1 LGGEGLIIKERGIYV
16 GGFMLETKMDVLM
29 EYVEHRKVVSL
40 DELSKKLKW
49 DVSGVERACKV
60 LERKGIVELK
70 YPLSVLEKPSV
81 ILKKSLEHVS
91 KPVRPAGEI
100 IEAYR
105 ITSDRVPSEVRIY
118 RKKGE
123 QKPSYYLSPPQVGL
137 YTRLLL
143 DTIREEMGKLVTVN
157 VEELMD
163 TSKSAEVRDKFYDV
177 GKKRLQES
185 IPDLSES
192 ELEVLAGILLHETY
206 GLGELELLMGD
217 DNLEE
222 IAVNNSKVPIA
233 VYHKKY
239 GWMESNLRMKSEE
252 EIANYAMQIG
262 RKAGRQISLLNP
274 ILDAHLVSGDRV
286 YASLSP
292 ISSKGNTI
300 TIRRFARNPWTITD
314 FIDKKLSTISSEMAA
329 MLWQAIHY
337 ELNIIVAGG
346 TASGKTSM
354 LNTLCSF
361 IPPYQRV
368 VTIEDTREL
377 SLPSFIWNWVPML
390 TRLPNPEGLGEVSML
405 DLMLASLRMRP
416 DRIIV
421 GEVRRRREAE
431 VLFEAMHTGHAVCS
445 TMHADTSAQVLR
457 RLMEPPIQIPMVELE
472 SLHLIVVQY
481 RDRRSNIRR
490 TLEITEIVPGIG
502 GERLSMNHIYHW
514 RPRGDVFEK
523 VNEPIRIN
531 EALNL
536 HTGMTQKEIAE
547 DLNERKAVLE
557 WMVKNQVNTIDK
569 VGEVMQRYYNNP
581 EEFLRENRI
590 RR

>member
-1 LGGEGLIIKERGIYV
+1 
-16 GGFMLETKMDVLM
+16 MLETKIELLM
-29 EYVEHRKVVSL
+29 EQIERKKSVSL
-40 DELSKKLKW
+40 DELSAKLKW
-49 DVSGVERACKV
+49 DSAGVERACKM

-70 YPLSVLEKPSV
+70 YPISILEKPSV
-81 ILKKSLEHVS
+81 ALKKPLEHVS
-91 KPVRPAGEI
+91 RPARAAGELL
-100 IEAYR
+100 ESYR
-105 ITSDRVPSEVRIY
+105 IVSDHVPSEIKIFK
-118 RKKGE
+118 KKGE
-123 QKPSYYLSPPQVGL
+123 QKPSYYIAPPEIPP

-143 DTIREEMGKLVTVN
+143 DSIRDEMGKLVTVN
-157 VEELMD
+157 IDEIMH
-163 TSKSAEVRDKFYDV
+163 SAKSAEVKTRFYEV
-177 GKKRLQES
+177 GKKRLQEVLPS
-185 IPDLSES
+185 
-192 ELEVLAGILLHETY
+192 LEGKDVEMLAGILLHETY
-206 GLGELELLMGD
+206 GLGELELLLGD

-222 IAVNNSKVPIA
+222 VAVNNSQVPIA

-239 GWMESNLRMKSEE
+239 GWMESNLAMKNED

-274 ILDAHLVSGDRV
+274 ILDAHLGSGDRV

-292 ISSKGNTI
+292 ISTKGNTI

-314 FIDKKLSTISSEMAA
+314 LMGEKLSTISSEMAA

-337 ELNIIVAGG
+337 EMNIMVAGG

-354 LNTLCSF
+354 LNILCSF
-361 IPPYQRV
+361 IPAYQRV

-377 SLPSFIWNWVPML
+377 SLPSFVWNWIPML

-445 TMHADTSAQVLR
+445 TMHADTAAQVLR
-457 RLMEPPIQIPMVELE
+457 RLMEPPIEIPMVELE
-472 SLHLIVVQY
+472 SLHLLVIQY

-490 TLEITEIVPGIG
+490 TLEICEIVPGIG
-502 GERLSMNHIYHW
+502 GERLSVNHIYQW

-523 VNEPIRIN
+523 INEPMRIY

-536 HTGMTQKEIAE
+536 HTGMTQKEIVE
-547 DLNERKAVLE
+547 DLNKRKSVLE
-557 WMVKNQVNTIDK
+557 WMTKNNVNTIDK
-569 VGEVMQRYYNNP
+569 VGRVMQQYYNDP
-581 EEFLRENRI
+581 DGFMKENRI
-590 RR
+590 RVG